1 MPDARLTN
9 EAVETFVRA
18 LTDLYTPPIARLSW
32 RGLSAPLPIIWEWDL
47 VPGSASASCF
57 LPAPLADGLGSVLD
71 ATWPR
76 VTREVVDQPSSF
88 PEPSQIKGGTAH
100 FKEAG
105 LFAFRVKGGGDWLRT
120 LLEITRLLKD
130 SEQAQ
135 VQIQMR
141 PVNPDWMAAADS
153 AYQQLRKTGI
163 WPRRF
168 ELSASTIAEVLA
180 YGVATI
186 VLNVQALINE
196 LLTGD
201 QTEPEPARARVDARL
216 QALSP
221 ATRHKIHSPA
231 MDVTIRLWVASREEG
246 RRETL
251 WRALVNA
258 LRALDG
264 DNRWLVKLPHSPKRW
279 WKRVINRQPPR
290 GKLAPD
296 YCGIEELAT
305 LLVLPSPALQQE
317 YHVQRQPLREE
328 PFQQTA
334 PAKGIP
340 LGVQHFRGAESP
352 VVMPLDDVDEACL
365 PHVVIGRMGT
375 GKTMGFGGNW
385 GAHAVAQGYSVIAVD
400 VEKDQLGDEIAYG
413 AKALGVP
420 EEKIIR
426 LRFGQHPIRLDWP
439 EAQGAP
445 RSANRVANEILNFFN
460 LHDAGAG
467 IETARYIRLAAKTI
481 ALTGGSL
488 ADMLRLYQDEDFRR
502 NTVAKISRSDLLAGW
517 RTFEALS
524 GGMKGK
530 VLDPVFNRFEM
541 LLGDDYLLECM
552 GAPADSR
559 INFLDWM
566 TGGYAVLI
574 HLPQQDLSH
583 EAVDIL
589 ADLLMSKVE
598 IAMRTRP
605 EADQQPCYLIM
616 DEPHQF
622 VSAAAR
628 WERMVVETRKWRL
641 GLVWLFHDWH
651 QLPQGLQ
658 RAIKSAGPHYH
669 LYTSSKATYRD
680 LAEEIEP
687 FTLEDALQTPRYWAI
702 NSIQT
707 GGRTLPPFLAEMAAP
722 PSVHFS

>member
-1 MPDARLTN
+1 MPDGRLTN
-9 EAVETFVRA
+9 EAIETFARA
-18 LTDLYTPPIARLSW
+18 LTDLYTPPIARLSLK
-32 RGLSAPLPIIWEWDL
+32 GLLPPPAITWEWDL
-47 VPGSASASCF
+47 VPESASIQCF
-57 LPAPLADGLGSVLD
+57 VPQEVAEGLGSVLD

-76 VTREVVDQPSSF
+76 VTREPIEAAPQLPS
-88 PEPSQIKGGTAH
+88 PTDVLGGTAH
-100 FKEAG
+100 LREAG
-105 LFAFRVKGGGDWLRT
+105 LFAFRTKAPGDWQRS

-130 SEQAQ
+130 SERAQ
-135 VQIQMR
+135 VQVQMR
-141 PVNPDWMAAADS
+141 PVAPDWMAAADS

-163 WPRRF
+163 WPKRF
-168 ELSASTIAEVLA
+168 DMSARAIAESLA
-180 YGVATI
+180 YGAATLI
-186 VLNVQALINE
+186 LHAQALLNE
-196 LLTGD
+196 IVTGEI
-201 QTEPEPARARVDARL
+201 TEPESARMRTDARF
-216 QALSP
+216 QTLSS
-221 ATRHKIHSPA
+221 ATRHKMHGPA
-231 MDVTIRLWVASREEG
+231 MDVTVQLWVASPKEG
-246 RRETL
+246 RRDIL
-251 WRALVNA
+251 WRALINA

-264 DNRWLVKLPHSPKRW
+264 DNRWVQSAPRSKKRW
-279 WKRVINRQPPR
+279 WRSVEAHKPR
-290 GKLAPD
+290 TKLLAD

-305 LLVLPSPALQQE
+305 LLALPSPVLQQE
-317 YHVQRQPLREE
+317 YHIRRQELREE
-328 PFQQTA
+328 PFHQKT

-488 ADMLRLYQDEDFRR
+488 ADILLLYQDDDFRR

-552 GAPADSR
+552 GAPANSR

-589 ADLLMSKVE
+589 ADLLMSKIE
-598 IAMRTRP
+598 IAMRGRP

-707 GGRTLPPFLAEMAAP
+707 AGRTLPPFLAEMAAP
-722 PSVHFS
+722 PSIQLG